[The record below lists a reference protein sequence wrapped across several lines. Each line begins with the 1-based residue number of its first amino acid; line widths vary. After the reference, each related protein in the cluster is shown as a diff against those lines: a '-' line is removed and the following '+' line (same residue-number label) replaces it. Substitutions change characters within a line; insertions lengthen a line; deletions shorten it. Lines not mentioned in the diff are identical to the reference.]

1 MWLKSAQDTME
12 DGHGRYVEPASS
24 VKRSLAM
31 YADEPGKAKV
41 PDEFRSKDFG
51 QGARWE
57 VRWRV
62 DGTAGAS
69 SSATGPRPRRS
80 WPRSRSGYAR
90 TGTRI
95 PWTPLRPLSEVA
107 DLWAAGAG
115 GHGQGRD
122 GGMVNAPARAARHE
136 REARCPGRRC
146 GGQKGRPCHT
156 AQRPRPHAC
165 ADCANPSTSPRPN
178 SPTKPT

>member
-1 MWLKSAQDTME
+1 ME

-62 DGTAGAS
+62 DGTAGES

-80 WPRSRSGYAR
+80 WPRSRSGYTR

-95 PWTPLRPLSEVA
+95 PWTPQAVER
-107 DLWAAGAG
+107 G
-115 GHGQGRD
+115 GGPVGSRGWRARSRARRRD
-122 GGMVNAPARAARHE
+122 GKRAR
-136 REARCPGRRC
+136 
-146 GGQKGRPCHT
+146 KGRPPRAGGPVPGPALRRTERTTMPH
-156 AQRPRPHAC
+156 RPAAPATRL
-165 ADCANPSTSPRPN
+165 R
-178 SPTKPT
+178 